1 MMAFQVQQLNVGG
14 YDHNFSYLVVADN
27 GDAALVDPTGDCE
40 KIRRAVEAAGPLT
53 PRYILLTHGHQDH
66 SECLGEVCS
75 FCPAG
80 LASHPNHPL
89 AGRIKLHDGMRL
101 PFGGGWIEAIAMP
114 GHTRDSIAFRLSD
127 DSALFTGDTLF
138 VDCIGF
144 CRSKDMFDTITK
156 KLLPLPDGLVVYS
169 GHDYGS
175 VPFRTLGE
183 EKKFNPYLNCPTL
196 EAFRQQL
203 RHLE

>member
-1 MMAFQVQQLNVGG
+1 MAFQVQQLKVGG
-14 YDHNFSYLVVADN
+14 YDHNFSYLVLADN
-27 GDAALVDPTGDCE
+27 KDAAMVDPTGDCE
-40 KIRRAVEAAGPLT
+40 TIRRAVEEAKPLR

-66 SECLGEVCS
+66 SECIGEVCS
-75 FCPAG
+75 FFPSEI
-80 LASHPNHPL
+80 ASHPTHPL

-101 PFGGGWIEAIAMP
+101 PFGDGWIEAIEAP
-114 GHTRDSIAFRLSD
+114 GHTRDSILFRLSD

-144 CRSKDMFDTITK
+144 CRSKEMFETITK
-156 KLLPLPDGLVVYS
+156 KILPLPDRLVVYS

-196 EAFRQQL
+196 ETFRQQL

>member
-1 MMAFQVQQLNVGG
+1 M
-14 YDHNFSYLVVADN
+14 
-27 GDAALVDPTGDCE
+27 
-40 KIRRAVEAAGPLT
+40 RRWSTRPAIVKKSAGPLT

-75 FCPAG
+75 FFPAG
-80 LASHPNHPL
+80 IASHPNHPL
-89 AGRIKLHDGMRL
+89 SGRIKLHDGMRL